1 MKREA
6 NKTSIDFY
14 KVLATAPMEKTV
26 FLNSAKLNFDNKLD
40 FSSIAKLTTFTNY
53 DESNDLEIL
62 ERVNDQTIIITKELP
77 LGRDLISQ
85 FPPSVKLI
93 CEAGTGYNNIDI
105 LAAREKGITV
115 CNVPGYSTEAVAQL
129 VITYILNFSA
139 SLIQRQIMISQ
150 KNFANFTKHVELPHF
165 EVQNKTLG
173 VIGGSGAIGQ
183 AVIKIALVL
192 GMDILIFSRTPKPLD
207 NPNIHYVSLEELLK
221 QSDFITLH
229 CPLTADTLHLI
240 DEDRL
245 KLMKPSAYIINT
257 SRGSII
263 KETDLIKALQYRQIA
278 GAALD
283 VQDPEPPEPTNP
295 LFDMENV
302 ILTPHIGWRRFESRQ
317 RLIGLMA
324 VNIESFIQGKLINI
338 VN

>member
-1 MKREA
+1 
-6 NKTSIDFY
+6 
-14 KVLATAPMEKTV
+14 MENTV
-26 FLNSAKLNFDNKLD
+26 FLNSAKLNFDNKLN
-40 FSSIAKLTTFTNY
+40 FSSIAELTTFTKY
-53 DESNDLEIL
+53 DESSDKEIL
-62 ERVNDQTIIITKELP
+62 ERVKDQSIIITKELP

-105 LAAREKGITV
+105 VAAREKNITV
-115 CNVPGYSTEAVAQL
+115 CNVPSYSTEAVAHL
-129 VITYILNFSA
+129 VITYILNFSS
-139 SLIQRQIMISQ
+139 SLIQRQTMLKQ
-150 KNFANFTKHVELPHF
+150 KNFADFNKHVELPHF

-173 VIGGSGAIGQ
+173 VIGGGGAIGQ
-183 AVIKIALVL
+183 AVIRIALAL
-192 GMDILIFSRTPKPLD
+192 GMNILIFSRTPKPGD
-207 NPNIHYVSLEELLK
+207 NPNVNYVSLEELLK
-221 QSDFITLH
+221 QSDFVTLH

-240 DEDRL
+240 DKDRVQ
-245 KLMKPSAYIINT
+245 LMKPTAFIINT

-263 KETDLIKALQYRQIA
+263 KETDLIEALQNGKIA

-317 RLIGLMA
+317 RLIELMA
-324 VNIESFIQGKLINI
+324 VNIESFIQEKLINV